1 MWIVF
6 RSVDGFAK
14 QSLTQNLGYPP
25 LENSV
30 RMGSQSLVCC
40 VWRYGDPAKREP
52 EQLLI
57 EWPRGKDRPENHFL
71 SKARVPPPCQYIA
84 AYWDFSSDSCT
95 KKTLRHPLF
104 GEIPAL
110 SEDFWPHRTPAA
122 PAPYAGFNHD
132 AETRMRLGDVRATE
146 SRRMSF
152 CNTVKPIP
160 THNEDVTCLP
170 DNLLSSRAPC
180 LCISGNFSSRGEG

>member
-1 MWIVF
+1 MLIAF
-6 RSVDGFAK
+6 RSADGFAK
-14 QSLTQNLGYPP
+14 QRPTRNLGHPP

-40 VWRYGDPAKREP
+40 VWRNGDPVKREP
-52 EQLLI
+52 EQWLLN
-57 EWPRGKDRPENHFL
+57 RMA
-71 SKARVPPPCQYIA
+71 ARQGQTGEPFSEQGEGSITLPIYCRL
-84 AYWDFSSDSCT
+84 WDFSSDSCT

-110 SEDFWPHRTPAA
+110 LEDCRPRRAPAA

-132 AETRMRLGDVRATE
+132 TATRTHLGDVRAAE

-152 CNTVKPIP
+152 RNTVKPIP
-160 THNEDVTCLP
+160 THQ
-170 DNLLSSRAPC
+170 
-180 LCISGNFSSRGEG
+180 